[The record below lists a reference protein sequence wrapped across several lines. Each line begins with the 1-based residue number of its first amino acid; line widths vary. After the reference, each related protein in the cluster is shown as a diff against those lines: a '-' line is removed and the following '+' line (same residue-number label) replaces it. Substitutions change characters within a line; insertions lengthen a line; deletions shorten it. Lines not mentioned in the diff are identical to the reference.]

1 MSYAPEPTQIENAAA
16 CARLLYSA
24 LCSREGRGA
33 VAFPD
38 ELEPSLEDEM

>member
-1 MSYAPEPTQIENAAA
+1 MIDTGENPRSPA
-16 CARLLYSA
+16 LLYSA

-38 ELEPSLEDEM
+38 ELEPTLEDEM